1 MKINKYFLILLLSLL
16 TISCSKDSEDDDI
29 PQLFLANHVG
39 DWETTFNDLGVNVAV
54 EITPSKAKTYSKL
67 VSASCYN
74 AAGSISGGTTTVDT
88 HSAFEYTAVTKG
100 VPVANVFSGSDLTIL
115 QDLGIT
121 SLDIAVS
128 YESEDGN
135 FISFA
140 EIIYEANT
148 TDEILSISGNLG
160 KVNVIVKC

>member
-1 MKINKYFLILLLSLL
+1 MKKILLLALLSLF
-16 TISCSKDSEDDDI
+16 IMSCSKDSEGDDI
-29 PQLFLANHVG
+29 PELFLANHVG
-39 DWETTFNDLGVNVAV
+39 DWETTFNDLGINVAV
-54 EITPSKAKTYSKL
+54 EITRSKVKSYSKL

-88 HSAFEYTAVTKG
+88 HSAFEYSAVTTG

-115 QDLGIT
+115 QDLGVT

-128 YESEDGN
+128 YKSSGGN
-135 FISFA
+135 IISFA

-148 TDEILSISGNLG
+148 TDDILSITGNLG